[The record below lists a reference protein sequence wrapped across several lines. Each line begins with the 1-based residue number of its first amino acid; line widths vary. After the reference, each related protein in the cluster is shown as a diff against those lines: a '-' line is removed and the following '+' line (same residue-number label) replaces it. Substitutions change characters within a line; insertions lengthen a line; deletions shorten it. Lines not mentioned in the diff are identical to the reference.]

1 MNISVLIPAYNE
13 ADNIKSTVEEILA
26 ITGKI
31 HDIDK
36 TEVIV
41 VDDHSSDNTYDV
53 VRCSNLPVGWG
64 GTYKVLYKNEKVITI
79 EYDELMSSYE
89 SILRVANEHCGSF
102 SKVAIPTGPAN
113 TTRAGGALK
122 THTFKCE

>member
-1 MNISVLIPAYNE
+1 MVRTWLGIVIFVMISFTSIVLM
-13 ADNIKSTVEEILA
+13 V
-26 ITGKI
+26 GC
-31 HDIDK
+31 
-36 TEVIV
+36 
-41 VDDHSSDNTYDV
+41 SS
-53 VRCSNLPVGWG
+53 LPVGWG